1 MSTQKYNFSLR
12 VVAIF
17 SEKEECMRKT
27 LVILCVLV
35 GAAVAIASTP
45 KSTNRSTN
53 SSPAVKTYLLPDLTL
68 KSVISPALLPAPATS
83 TQAVTAVAQKRPK
96 TGFCRCSCGFPCSTD
111 ADCGGASCDPFITC
125 CDKAPGSKDNAWFY
139 QGFLNA
145 SHKGALPEEVLKP
158 MCK

>member
-1 MSTQKYNFSLR
+1 
-12 VVAIF
+12 
-17 SEKEECMRKT
+17 MRKT

-35 GAAVAIASTP
+35 AAAVAMASTP
-45 KSTNRSTN
+45 TSTNRSTN

-68 KSVISPALLPAPATS
+68 KTVISPALLPAPATA
-83 TQAVTAVAQKRPK
+83 TQAANAVAQNPHKRG
-96 TGFCRCSCGFPCSTD
+96 TCRCSCGFPCSTD

-125 CDKAPGSKDNAWFY
+125 CDKGPAKSDNKWFY
-139 QGFLNA
+139 QWILNA

>member
-1 MSTQKYNFSLR
+1 MGRKTRISLK
-12 VVAIF
+12 VPVTF

-35 GAAVAIASTP
+35 AAAVAIASTP
-45 KSTNRSTN
+45 NSTNRSTN
-53 SSPAVKTYLLPDLTL
+53 TSPAVKTYLLPDLTL
-68 KSVISPALLPAPATS
+68 KTVISPELLPAPATP

-96 TGFCRCSCGFPCSTD
+96 NGFCRCSCGFPCATD

-125 CDKAPGSKDNAWFY
+125 CDRGAAKTDNKWFY
-139 QGFLNA
+139 QGLLNA

>member
-1 MSTQKYNFSLR
+1 
-12 VVAIF
+12 
-17 SEKEECMRKT
+17 MRKT

-35 GAAVAIASTP
+35 GAAVVMASTP
-45 KSTNRSTN
+45 TSTNRSTN

-68 KSVISPALLPAPATS
+68 KTVISPALLPPAATG

-96 TGFCRCSCGFPCSTD
+96 SGFCRCSCGFPCATD

-125 CDKAPGSKDNAWFY
+125 CDKGPGKKNNKRFY
-139 QGFLNA
+139 QGLMNS

>member
-1 MSTQKYNFSLR
+1 
-12 VVAIF
+12 
-17 SEKEECMRKT
+17 MRKT

-35 GAAVAIASTP
+35 GAAVVMASTP
-45 KSTNRSTN
+45 TSTNRSTN
-53 SSPAVKTYLLPDLTL
+53 SSPAVKTYLPDLTL
-68 KSVISPALLPAPATS
+68 KTVISPALLPPAATG

-96 TGFCRCSCGFPCSTD
+96 SGFCRCGCGFPCATD

-125 CDKAPGSKDNAWFY
+125 CDKGPGKKDNKRFY
-139 QGFLNA
+139 QGLMNS